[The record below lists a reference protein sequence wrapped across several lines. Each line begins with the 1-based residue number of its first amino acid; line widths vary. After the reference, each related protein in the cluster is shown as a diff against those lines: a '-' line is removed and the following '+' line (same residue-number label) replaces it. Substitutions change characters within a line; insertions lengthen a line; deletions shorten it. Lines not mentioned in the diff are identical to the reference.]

1 MTTILDLHGVSK
13 DYRGL
18 RPLRIQR
25 LTVAGGER
33 VALLGLD
40 QASAEMFIDL
50 VTGATLPDAGHV
62 HVFGRPTSAIVDSA
76 DWFATLDRF
85 GIVSERAVLLES
97 LSVIQNLAM
106 PFSLEIEPPSDDVR
120 AQAEGLAAEVG
131 LPEDLWTR
139 PVAQLDA
146 AGHARVRLG
155 RALALNPSVILLEH
169 VSAGLDAAAA
179 GLLAA
184 ELRATATRRGAALV
198 AATADEAF
206 ARALAGRVLRWE
218 PATGTLTEQRRW
230 FRRHEDT
237 HPVRH

>member
-1 MTTILDLHGVSK
+1 VTTVLDLHGVSR

-18 RPLRIQR
+18 RPLRIER
-25 LTVAGGER
+25 LTVAAGGH

-40 QASAEMFIDL
+40 HVSAEVFINL

-62 HVFGRPTSAIVDSA
+62 HVFGRPTSDIADSA
-76 DWFATLDRF
+76 DWLATVDRF

-97 LSVIQNLAM
+97 LTVIQNLAM

-131 LPEDLWTR
+131 LAEGVWAR
-139 PVAQLDA
+139 PVAELDP

-155 RALALNPSVILLEH
+155 RALALNPAVLLLEH

-184 ELRATATRRGAALV
+184 EVRATAARRGAAIV
-198 AATADEAF
+198 AVTADEAF
-206 ARALAGRVLRWE
+206 ARAIARRVLRWE
-218 PATGTLTEQRRW
+218 PATGRLTEQRGWFGRW
-230 FRRHEDT
+230 LG
-237 HPVRH
+237 